1 MITNGKR
8 LPKLDY
14 IEVIRSLKGDTNF
27 AFHYKMSGRN
37 LSNLRIRIYVL
48 MYLCIFSVKK

>member
-14 IEVIRSLKGDTNF
+14 TEVIKSLKGDTYF
-27 AFHYKMSGRN
+27 ASHYRN
-37 LSNLRIRIYVL
+37 VWSQP
-48 MYLCIFSVKK
+48 VKS

>member
-1 MITNGKR
+1 MNTNGKR

-48 MYLCIFSVKK
+48 MYL